1 MADLSVKQTVSIGSH
16 GQPWSLCL
24 SPDERYIM
32 VGCSDGKV
40 VVRCSSQLPL
50 LAACLCN
57 HCTAR
62 DRSPP
67 TRQCV
72 PAC

>member
-40 VVRCSSQLPL
+40 VVRCSFQLPL
-50 LAACLCN
+50 
-57 HCTAR
+57 AR
-62 DRSPP
+62 R
-67 TRQCV
+67 V
-72 PAC
+72 LV